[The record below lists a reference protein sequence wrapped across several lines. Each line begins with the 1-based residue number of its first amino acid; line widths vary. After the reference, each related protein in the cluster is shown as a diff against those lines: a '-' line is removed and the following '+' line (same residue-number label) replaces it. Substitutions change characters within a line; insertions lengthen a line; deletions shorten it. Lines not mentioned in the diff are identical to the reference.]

1 MSRRSSRR
9 HFIIGSAAGIAAASL
24 PAGAQTSA
32 APATGS
38 RARVLGTE
46 HRAIKRAG
54 SEAINLYLWR
64 KRTAAAPTR
73 GVIVFS
79 HGSSMAGTPVF
90 DLQVPGKPQYST
102 MDWFARLGYDTWCLD
117 FEGYGRSDKQRP
129 INFDIANGA
138 DDLAAACDYI
148 AKVTGESK
156 HLHYGLSSGGLRAAV
171 YAQRHPERVRRLALD
186 AFVWTGK
193 GSPTLEAR
201 RKRIGEWR
209 SSNRRPI
216 DNAMVQSIFTRD
228 HPGTADADV
237 VDAFAKAILALD
249 TTVPTGTYLDMT
261 VNLPVVQPEKLDVPT
276 LIMRGQFD
284 GIASLPDLVEFFDRL
299 PNPDKQF
306 TVMPGIAHSSLH
318 EKNVALVYHILH
330 SFFSQPAPVYTG
342 G

>member
-1 MSRRSSRR
+1 MSRQSSRR
-9 HFIIGSAAGIAAASL
+9 HFIIGSAAGLAAASIATA
-24 PAGAQTSA
+24 AGAQT
-32 APATGS
+32 PGS
-38 RARVLGTE
+38 KARVVGSE
-46 HRAIKRAG
+46 HRAIKRVG
-54 SEAINLYLWR
+54 GETINLYLWR
-64 KRTAAAPTR
+64 KRTAAKPTR
-73 GVIVFS
+73 DVIVFS

-102 MDWFARLGYDTWCLD
+102 MDWFAHLGYDTWCLD

-138 DDLAAACDYI
+138 DDLAAACGYI
-148 AKVTGESK
+148 AKTTGESK

-171 YAQRHPERVRRLALD
+171 YAQRHPEPVKCLALD

-201 RKRIGEWR
+201 RKRIADWR
-209 SSNRRPI
+209 STNRRPI

-261 VNLPVVQPEKLDVPT
+261 VVQPEKLDVPT

-318 EKNVALVYHILH
+318 EKNVAHVHHILH

>member
-1 MSRRSSRR
+1 MSRQSSRR
-9 HFIIGSAAGIAAASL
+9 HFIIGSAAGLAAASIATA
-24 PAGAQTSA
+24 AGAQT
-32 APATGS
+32 PGS
-38 RARVLGTE
+38 KARVVGSE
-46 HRAIKRAG
+46 HRAIKRVG
-54 SEAINLYLWR
+54 GETVNLYLWR
-64 KRTAAAPTR
+64 KRTAAKPIR

-102 MDWFARLGYDTWCLD
+102 MDWFAHLGYDTWCLD

-148 AKVTGESK
+148 AKTTGESK

-171 YAQRHPERVRRLALD
+171 YAQRHPERVKRLALD

-201 RKRIGEWR
+201 RKRIADWR
-209 SSNRRPI
+209 STNRRPI